1 MTAFL
6 NIYSDLPSRAHEIWQ
21 RTKGPKE
28 RDHRDLSVTAMLMA
42 AAAGLAMPWESLKD
56 KGSGNRKNWDDHP
69 SFQGGDQASY
79 KNALKAIDRFCDK
92 RLSDCL
98 HQEESTLYHCP
109 KLGGIRHTVEQDG
122 DSSTRLKL
130 EDCTVRCAIKIIRNA
145 LSHNNIFALGS
156 DLNEIEKLGFFSENR
171 VGHGCQSTVDGWHVL
186 VTSVG
191 AFEKFLQTWFALL
204 QTKNSCV
211 PVGAKPAGEN
221 CPVAPQ

>member
-6 NIYSDLPSRAHEIWQ
+6 NIYSDLPSRVHAVWQ
-21 RTKGPKE
+21 RTKRPKE
-28 RDHRDLSVTAMLMA
+28 SDHRDLSVTAMLMA

-56 KGSGNRKNWDDHP
+56 KGVGNRSDWNAHP
-69 SFQGGDQASY
+69 SFQEGDQASY
-79 KNALKAIDRFCDK
+79 KKTLEAIEGLCNK
-92 RLSDCL
+92 RLTDCTC
-98 HQEESTLYHCP
+98 QDETALYHCP
-109 KLGGIRHTVEQDG
+109 NLSDIRNTVEQGG
-122 DSSTRLKL
+122 DSSTQLDL
-130 EDCTVRCAIKIIRNA
+130 EDRTVREAIKIIRNA
-145 LSHNNIFALGS
+145 LSHNNIFALGG
-156 DLNEIEKLGFFSENR
+156 DLNEIEKLVFFSEHRERN
-171 VGHGCQSTVDGWHVL
+171 GCQSTVNGWQVL